1 MTLKPPWALKSVI
14 FGEIAHFPIFIRQF
28 SLHPAFGALSSAR
41 QLPERFW
48 SEKHAIGILVWKKI
62 WKNDA
67 FCLRGGDYQ
76 RNTEKKMTTA
86 NQATANQNEG
96 LWFYSVPFQSW
107 EKKPLYGLFE
117 TFWFIRPLR
126 EKKQILSH
134 FWKNKKS
141 KFCVENGEKGLEKT
155 RWRPVFAIYG
165 FCLCL
170 ESYCRNGC
178 ADNAPRC
185 C

>member
-14 FGEIAHFPIFIRQF
+14 FGEIAHFRYLSEIFSSSSIRCLVLCA
-28 SLHPAFGALSSAR
+28 SITRTLLVRKTRNWHFG
-41 QLPERFW
+41 
-48 SEKHAIGILVWKKI
+48 VKKI
-62 WKNDA
+62 WMNDA

-76 RNTEKKMTTA
+76 RNTKKKMT

-107 EKKPLYGLFE
+107 EKKPFYGLFE

-134 FWKNKKS
+134 FLKNKKS

-178 ADNAPRC
+178 VDNAPRC